1 MSAFLRLGGTLRN
14 QQMAATFSSTYA
26 QFLAELG
33 LTFPEYAEALKAAA
47 ACTAAE
53 FGALWSPYT
62 AAVAAQDESVFTAA
76 GVPLVHG
83 VPMTAALWGEL
94 GPATRAAIWK
104 YLSSLL
110 LLYAADTSAEEE
122 GPWDLSGFKANL
134 DRMMKTLGES
144 KESNDISGASVA
156 PPFAALFEKL
166 AGMMGGAGTAG
177 AAGAATTGA
186 AGGAGGAGT
195 APPFKL
201 PERLFKGHIAK
212 IAEELVR
219 EFKPEEFGIDAT
231 MLESKD
237 PAVAFTYL
245 QEIFTKK
252 PELMMNAAQKI
263 GKRLQ
268 AKFAKGEINRDEII
282 REAEELMKEF
292 SDNEAFS
299 SLFGSLG
306 ELFKSGEKESGNE
319 GSARRREV
327 QERLRRKQ
335 AAKKEA
341 AAATGFPAANVV
353 VDASAAAAAA
363 AAAAT
368 ASLLEEESIAV
379 KSTKRPTKK

>member
-1 MSAFLRLGGTLRN
+1 
-14 QQMAATFSSTYA
+14 MAATFSSTYA

-33 LTFPEYAEALKAAA
+33 LTFPEYAEALKAAET
-47 ACTAAE
+47 CTAAE
-53 FGALWSPYT
+53 FGVLWTPRT

-76 GVPLVHG
+76 GVPLVKG
-83 VPMTAALWGEL
+83 VLMTAALWAEL

-110 LLYAADTSAEEE
+110 LLYAADASPEEEE

-134 DRMMKTLGES
+134 DRMMKTLKEKDPKDSTDDRGETP
-144 KESNDISGASVA
+144 A
-156 PPFAALFEKL
+156 PFAAIFEKL
-166 AGMMGGAGTAG
+166 AGMMGGA
-177 AAGAATTGA
+177 AATGTTDA
-186 AGGAGGAGT
+186 GAGGPGT
-195 APPFKL
+195 GTGTTIPPFKL

-219 EFKPEEFGIDAT
+219 EFKPEEFGIDAAV
-231 MLESKD
+231 LESKD

-341 AAATGFPAANVV
+341 AATGFPAANVV

-363 AAAAT
+363 AAT
-368 ASLLEEESIAV
+368 ASLLEEESIAA

>member
-1 MSAFLRLGGTLRN
+1 
-14 QQMAATFSSTYA
+14 MAATFSSTYA

-53 FGALWSPYT
+53 FGALWTPHT
-62 AAVAAQDESVFTAA
+62 AAVAAQDASIFTEA
-76 GVPLVHG
+76 GVPLVRG

-110 LLYAADTSAEEE
+110 LLYAADASAEEE

-144 KESNDISGASVA
+144 KESTDISGAA

-166 AGMMGGAGTAG
+166 AGMMGGGVGAGGTGAG
-177 AAGAATTGA
+177 TTGA
-186 AGGAGGAGT
+186 GTTGA

-341 AAATGFPAANVV
+341 AAATAPAANVV
-353 VDASAAAAAA
+353 VDASAAAA

-368 ASLLEEESIAV
+368 ASLLEEESIAA

>member
-1 MSAFLRLGGTLRN
+1 
-14 QQMAATFSSTYA
+14 MAATFLSTYA

-33 LTFPEYAEALKAAA
+33 LTFPEYAESIKAAA

-53 FGALWSPYT
+53 FGALWTPYT
-62 AAVAAQDESVFTAA
+62 AAVAAQDESIFTEA
-76 GVPLVHG
+76 GIPLVKG
-83 VPMTAALWGEL
+83 VVMTAALWGEL

-110 LLYAADTSAEEE
+110 LLYAVDAEEEE

-134 DRMMKTLGES
+134 DRMMKTLREDA
-144 KESNDISGASVA
+144 KDLSGGS
-156 PPFAALFEKL
+156 PTPFASLFEKL
-166 AGMMGGAGTAG
+166 TGMMGAG
-177 AAGAATTGA
+177 AAGAAGAGA
-186 AGGAGGAGT
+186 AGAGAGT
-195 APPFKL
+195 TAGPSIKL

-219 EFKPEEFGIDAT
+219 EFKPEEFGIDAA

-237 PAVAFTYL
+237 PTVAFAYL

-306 ELFKSGEKESGNE
+306 EMFKSGEKESGNE

-341 AAATGFPAANVV
+341 AAATTVPAANVV
-353 VDASAAAAAA
+353 VDAAASAA

-368 ASLLEEESIAV
+368 ASLLADEESIAV
-379 KSTKRPTKK
+379 KSAKRPAKK

>member
-1 MSAFLRLGGTLRN
+1 
-14 QQMAATFSSTYA
+14 MAATFSSTYA

-144 KESNDISGASVA
+144 KESNDISGASAA

-166 AGMMGGAGTAG
+166 AGMMGGTTGTTG
-177 AAGAATTGA
+177 AGA
-186 AGGAGGAGT
+186 AGGAGAGTTGGAGAGVGT

-219 EFKPEEFGIDAT
+219 EFKPEEFGIDAA

-237 PAVAFTYL
+237 PAHVFTYL
-245 QEIFTKK
+245 QEIFTKR
-252 PELMMNAAQKI
+252 PDVMMNAAQKI

-353 VDASAAAAAA
+353 VDTAAAAA

>member
-1 MSAFLRLGGTLRN
+1 
-14 QQMAATFSSTYA
+14 MAATFSSTYA

-53 FGALWSPYT
+53 FGALWTPYT
-62 AAVAAQDESVFTAA
+62 AAVAAQDASIFTEA
-76 GVPLVHG
+76 GVPLVRG

-110 LLYAADTSAEEE
+110 LLYAADASAEEE

-144 KESNDISGASVA
+144 KESTDISGAA

-166 AGMMGGAGTAG
+166 AGMMGGTTGAGAGGAAGTGTTGAGTAG
-177 AAGAATTGA
+177 AGTTGA
-186 AGGAGGAGT
+186 

-341 AAATGFPAANVV
+341 ASATVPAANVV
-353 VDASAAAAAA
+353 VDASAAAASAA
-363 AAAAT
+363 AA
-368 ASLLEEESIAV
+368 ASLLEEESIAA